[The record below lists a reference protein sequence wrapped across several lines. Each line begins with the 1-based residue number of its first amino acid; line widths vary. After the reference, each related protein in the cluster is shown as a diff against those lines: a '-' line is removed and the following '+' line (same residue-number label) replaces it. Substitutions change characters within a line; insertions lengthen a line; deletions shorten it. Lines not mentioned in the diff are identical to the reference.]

1 VARCNPAGP
10 AAPTDAY
17 RRRIHHTQ
25 RLLACL
31 SLPGQRAV
39 TPHASRADAKLNIR
53 LQLFDRAGNLHNQ
66 LLCIV
71 PTPVGF
77 RGKSLAVLFKRL
89 SIIQRVEPG
98 VSE

>member
-1 VARCNPAGP
+1 VARCSPAGP

-17 RRRIHHTQ
+17 RRRIHHRQ

-53 LQLFDRAGNLHNQ
+53 FQLFDRAKPAQ
-66 LLCIV
+66 SAAAYCV
-71 PTPVGF
+71 F
-77 RGKSLAVLFKRL
+77 ASRL
-89 SIIQRVEPG
+89 
-98 VSE
+98 